1 MKDLTKEE
9 FKEKVKKDPHA
20 VILDVRTEEEVE
32 EGSIPNAKNLD
43 IYKSQEFVEGLEQ
56 LDKSKNYYVYC
67 RSGKRSVQA
76 ATMMDSMGFQNTY
89 NLLGGFSE
97 WDGEV
102 EY

>member
-1 MKDLTKEE
+1 MKDLTREE
-9 FKEKVKKDPHA
+9 FKEKVKKDPDA

-32 EGSIPNAKNLD
+32 EGSIPNSKNLD

-76 ATMMDSMGFQNTY
+76 ATMMDSMGFKETY